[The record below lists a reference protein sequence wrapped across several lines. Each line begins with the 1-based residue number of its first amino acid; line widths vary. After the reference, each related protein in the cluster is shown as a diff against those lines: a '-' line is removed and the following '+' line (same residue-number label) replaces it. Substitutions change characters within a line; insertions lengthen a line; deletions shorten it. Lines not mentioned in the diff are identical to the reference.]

1 MKQLS
6 RLATVAICAAIAGA
20 AVADTPPP
28 TSSMAMSATTRDAKH
43 AKSAKAV
50 KPTEMTCE
58 EFLSYDE
65 VTRPEIVF
73 LSEGLKGK
81 AKAKDTVVDV
91 DRIHTL
97 VPVLIEDCKN
107 EPKASFWQKLKSRF

>member
-1 MKQLS
+1 MKK
-6 RLATVAICAAIAGA
+6 LALFSTVLVGAAIAGA
-20 AVADTPPP
+20 ATADTPS
-28 TSSMAMSATTRDAKH
+28 TTNSMAMSAKTH

-73 LSEGLKGK
+73 LSEGMKGK

-91 DRIHTL
+91 DRISTL
-97 VPVLIEDCKN
+97 VPVLVEDCKN
-107 EPKASFWQKLKSRF
+107 EPKASFWQKLKARF